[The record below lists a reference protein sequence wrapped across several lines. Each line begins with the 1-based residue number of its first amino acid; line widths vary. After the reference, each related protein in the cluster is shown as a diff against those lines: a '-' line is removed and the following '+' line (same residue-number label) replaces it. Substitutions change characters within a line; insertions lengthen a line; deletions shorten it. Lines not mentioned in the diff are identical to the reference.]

1 MRMAIDSVKAKESDG
16 IVSSGNTGALMAI
29 SKIVLRPLSFIDR
42 PAIASYIPNK
52 KNAGTVLLDMGANI
66 NCSSEILYQFAIM
79 GISFAKIVLKKENPT
94 IGLLNIG
101 SEDLKGIDSVRDA
114 AELIRGS
121 HMSDSFH
128 GYVEGNDIAEG
139 TVDVVVADGFCGN
152 IALKSIE
159 GTAKLFI
166 DLIKASFKNNIFS
179 KMGYLLSKKS
189 IKKYLSILEPKNHNG
204 AMLVGLNG
212 IVVKSHGSADAE
224 SFCNAIKV
232 AYFLVKEDV
241 NNKITSSFDE

>member
-1 MRMAIDSVKAKESDG
+1 
-16 IVSSGNTGALMAI
+16 
-29 SKIVLRPLSFIDR
+29 
-42 PAIASYIPNK
+42 
-52 KNAGTVLLDMGANI
+52 
-66 NCSSEILYQFAIM
+66 
-79 GISFAKIVLKKENPT
+79 
-94 IGLLNIG
+94 
-101 SEDLKGIDSVRDA
+101 
-114 AELIRGS
+114 
-121 HMSDSFH
+121 MSDSFH

-139 TVDVVVADGFCGN
+139 TVDVIVADGFCGN

-166 DLIKASFKNNIFS
+166 DLIKASFRNNIFS
-179 KMGYLLSKKS
+179 KIGYLLSKKS
-189 IKKYLSILEPKNHNG
+189 LKKYLSTLEPKNHNG